1 VHVALQSSGFVAGL
15 MVTTEA
21 MTAPV
26 PEEYKPTAS
35 GYPPV

>member
-21 MTAPV
+21 MIAPV
-26 PEEYKPTAS
+26 PEENKPAAS
-35 GYPPV
+35 NYPPV